1 LPEKF
6 KARHID
12 KYDGSSN
19 PKEFIQVYHIVIKAM
34 GGDDRVKAN
43 YLPTTLSDVT
53 RSWLINQLERSIYTW
68 DQLCTMLIRNF

>member
-1 LPEKF
+1 MSPHQGGGGFHALAPSLRLVVWPEKF

-19 PKEFIQVYHIVIKAM
+19 PKEFIQVYHTIIKAV

-43 YLPTTLSDVT
+43 YLLTALSGMA
-53 RSWLINQLERSIYTW
+53 RS
-68 DQLCTMLIRNF
+68 